1 MMTLGTMGNFLIQSG
16 DLASENPYR
25 YAGYRYDEN
34 TSLYYLMARYYSAET
49 CVFLSQ
55 DPILGDLNNPITLNG
70 YSYSNNNPVMLI
82 DPNGT
87 NAQFKYALRKGWIG
101 WLQQYVGWQNA
112 GALYSLIVGRI
123 AGVYTLGDM
132 IHKFTKKRLEIN
144 YMVQYSGKYVKTII
158 SQAKNQLLKTFA
170 KKAAAMIGGGI
181 LGLVPDIYT
190 FSWYFVKGWM
200 EYGRK
205 HKK

>member
-1 MMTLGTMGNFLIQSG
+1 
-16 DLASENPYR
+16 
-25 YAGYRYDEN
+25 
-34 TSLYYLMARYYSAET
+34 
-49 CVFLSQ
+49 
-55 DPILGDLNNPITLNG
+55 
-70 YSYSNNNPVMLI
+70 
-82 DPNGT
+82 
-87 NAQFKYALRKGWIG
+87 
-101 WLQQYVGWQNA
+101 
-112 GALYSLIVGRI
+112 
-123 AGVYTLGDM
+123 
-132 IHKFTKKRLEIN
+132 
-144 YMVQYSGKYVKTII
+144 MVQYSGKYVKTII

>member
-1 MMTLGTMGNFLIQSG
+1 MIQSG

>member
-1 MMTLGTMGNFLIQSG
+1 
-16 DLASENPYR
+16 
-25 YAGYRYDEN
+25 
-34 TSLYYLMARYYSAET
+34 MARYYSAET

-132 IHKFTKKRLEIN
+132 IHKFYE
-144 YMVQYSGKYVKTII
+144 
-158 SQAKNQLLKTFA
+158 
-170 KKAAAMIGGGI
+170 KA
-181 LGLVPDIYT
+181 T
-190 FSWYFVKGWM
+190 
-200 EYGRK
+200 
-205 HKK
+205 